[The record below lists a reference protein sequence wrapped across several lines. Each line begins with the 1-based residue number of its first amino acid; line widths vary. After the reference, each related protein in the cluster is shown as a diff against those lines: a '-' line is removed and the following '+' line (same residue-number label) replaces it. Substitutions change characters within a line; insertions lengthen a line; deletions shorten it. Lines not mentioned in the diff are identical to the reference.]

1 MNDRE
6 KAFCDASNETLNRL
20 DALIGAINNLLGP
33 AEVPDEIMD
42 GLERITETH
51 RQAHNTFV
59 SAYATGPQTGEGG
72 KMSRKKAQQ
81 IINRVIEDATMA
93 NASFTLP
100 GHSWPR
106 DSDKDTAAIREATK
120 LWRET
125 WIIGQLK
132 WALEE
137 LERR

>member
-42 GLERITETH
+42 GLERITEAH

-59 SAYATGPQTGEGG
+59 FAC
-72 KMSRKKAQQ
+72 
-81 IINRVIEDATMA
+81 A
-93 NASFTLP
+93 NV
-100 GHSWPR
+100 
-106 DSDKDTAAIREATK
+106 
-120 LWRET
+120 
-125 WIIGQLK
+125 
-132 WALEE
+132 LEFHD
-137 LERR
+137 